1 MCVSFASQ
9 VFRFGRR
16 TSSLLLKMQLWDY
29 KLNLLRFP
37 SADVVSSKSF
47 LRFHKQLRIRLLS
60 AALEQ
65 SFVRRNSSSRFQ
77 WPDLPRGRVFL
88 GFRSWIVYL
97 SNEKGKLFRWNA
109 QLTWKENKKKKNRKS
124 SDSIVYFHAKEWNSN
139 LRRFVLKIKSISIAI
154 RKEKSWHKLF
164 LDFCLNFSAQIYH
177 FLVDTNFAKTFF
189 FCSSSSSFFSSRHCC
204 LE

>member
-1 MCVSFASQ
+1 MYVSFASQ

-60 AALEQ
+60 AALEP

-97 SNEKGKLFRWNA
+97 SHEKGKLFRWNA
-109 QLTWKENKKKKNRKS
+109 QLTWKENKKTKQK
-124 SDSIVYFHAKEWNSN
+124 IVRFDCLFSCERMKFKFASFCFENKINFNCNQEGKELTQIVSWFLFKFFRSN
-139 LRRFVLKIKSISIAI
+139 LSFSRR
-154 RKEKSWHKLF
+154 HKL
-164 LDFCLNFSAQIYH
+164 C
-177 FLVDTNFAKTFF
+177 
-189 FCSSSSSFFSSRHCC
+189 
-204 LE
+204 